1 MEKIIGIR
9 IGVRNMDELNI
20 QEVWDHLETLQ
31 EEGTVL
37 DLKVE
42 GIVNAGVIVY
52 IDGVRGFI
60 PVSLLSTKYVE
71 DTNPYLH
78 KMVQAK
84 VIEVSREENRLILSV
99 RAVEEM
105 KAEEERQAKIA
116 AFVPGSVVEGKVESI
131 QPYGAFVDLGDHI
144 SGLVHISQFSERR
157 IKSAAEVVEKGQD
170 VKVRI
175 LKVKDGKIS
184 LSMKGLLEGEEV
196 EEVEEKEYT
205 SDEQASTNLA
215 DLLSGIQL

>member
-1 MEKIIGIR
+1 MSEMNMQETWEKVEAIY
-9 IGVRNMDELNI
+9 
-20 QEVWDHLETLQ
+20 

-52 IDGVRGFI
+52 VEGIRGFI
-60 PVSLLSTKYVE
+60 PISQLSTKYVE

-84 VIEVSREENRLILSV
+84 IIEVSEEEKRLILSV
-99 RAVEEM
+99 REVEKM
-105 KAEEERQAKIA
+105 KAEAERQAKIE
-116 AFVPGSVVEGKVESI
+116 AFKPGSIVDGKVESI
-131 QPYGAFVDLGDHI
+131 QKYGAFVDLGDHI

-157 IKSAAEVVEKGQD
+157 IKSAAEVVSVGQK

-175 LKVKDGKIS
+175 LNVKDGKIS

-196 EEVEEKEYT
+196 EPDVKEYKA
-205 SDEQASTNLA
+205 EGEASTSLA

>member
-1 MEKIIGIR
+1 MSEMNMQEAWEKVEAIY
-9 IGVRNMDELNI
+9 
-20 QEVWDHLETLQ
+20 

-52 IDGVRGFI
+52 VEGIRGFI
-60 PVSLLSTKYVE
+60 PISQLSTKYVE

-84 VIEVSREENRLILSV
+84 IIEVSEEEKRLILSV
-99 RAVEEM
+99 REVEKM
-105 KAEEERQAKIA
+105 KAEAERQAKIE
-116 AFVPGSVVEGKVESI
+116 AFKPGSIVDGKVESI
-131 QPYGAFVDLGDHI
+131 QKYGAFVDLGDHI

-157 IKSAAEVVEKGQD
+157 IKSAAEVVSVGQK

-175 LKVKDGKIS
+175 LNVKDGKIS

-196 EEVEEKEYT
+196 EPDVKEYKA
-205 SDEQASTNLA
+205 EGEASTSLA

>member
-1 MEKIIGIR
+1 MAE
-9 IGVRNMDELNI
+9 MNI
-20 QEVWDHLETLQ
+20 QEAWENVEAIY
-31 EEGTVL
+31 EEGTIL

-52 IDGVRGFI
+52 VEGLRGFI
-60 PVSLLSTKYVE
+60 PVSQLSTKYIE

-84 VIEVSREENRLILSV
+84 IIEVSQEEKRLILSV
-99 RAVEEM
+99 REVEKM
-105 KAEEERQAKIA
+105 KAEAERQAKID
-116 AFVPGSVVEGKVESI
+116 AFKPGSVVEGKVESI
-131 QPYGAFVDLGDHI
+131 QKYGAFVDLGDHI

-157 IKSAAEVVEKGQD
+157 IKSASEVVKVGQE
-170 VKVRI
+170 VKVRV

-184 LSMKGLLEGEEV
+184 LSMKGLLEGEEA
-196 EEVEEKEYT
+196 EPEVKEYKA
-205 SDEQASTNLA
+205 EGEASTSLA

>member
-1 MEKIIGIR
+1 MSEMNMQEAWEKVEAIY
-9 IGVRNMDELNI
+9 
-20 QEVWDHLETLQ
+20 

-52 IDGVRGFI
+52 VEGIRGFI
-60 PVSLLSTKYVE
+60 PISQLSTKYVE

-84 VIEVSREENRLILSV
+84 IIEVSEEEKRLILSV
-99 RAVEEM
+99 REVEKM
-105 KAEEERQAKIA
+105 KAEAERQAKIE
-116 AFVPGSVVEGKVESI
+116 AFKPGSIVDGKVESI
-131 QPYGAFVDLGDHI
+131 QKYGAFVDLGDHI

-157 IKSAAEVVEKGQD
+157 IKSAAEVVSVGQE

-175 LKVKDGKIS
+175 LNVKDGKIS

-196 EEVEEKEYT
+196 EPDVKEYKA
-205 SDEQASTNLA
+205 EGEASTSLA

>member
-1 MEKIIGIR
+1 MSEMNMQEAWEKVEAIY
-9 IGVRNMDELNI
+9 
-20 QEVWDHLETLQ
+20 

-52 IDGVRGFI
+52 VEGIRGFI
-60 PVSLLSTKYVE
+60 PISQLSTKYVE

-84 VIEVSREENRLILSV
+84 IIEVSEEEKRLILSV
-99 RAVEEM
+99 REVEKM
-105 KAEEERQAKIA
+105 KAEAERRAKIE
-116 AFVPGSVVEGKVESI
+116 AFKPGSIVDGKVESI
-131 QPYGAFVDLGDHI
+131 QKYGAFVDLGDHI

-157 IKSAAEVVEKGQD
+157 IKSAAEVVSVGQE

-175 LKVKDGKIS
+175 LNVKDGKIS

-196 EEVEEKEYT
+196 EPDVKEYKA
-205 SDEQASTNLA
+205 EGEASTSLA

>member
-1 MEKIIGIR
+1 MAE
-9 IGVRNMDELNI
+9 MNI
-20 QEVWDHLETLQ
+20 QEAWENVEAIY
-31 EEGTVL
+31 EEGTIL

-52 IDGVRGFI
+52 VEGLRGFI
-60 PVSLLSTKYVE
+60 PVSQLSTKYVE

-84 VIEVSREENRLILSV
+84 IIEVSQEEKRLILSV
-99 RAVEEM
+99 REVEKM
-105 KAEEERQAKIA
+105 KAEAERQAKID
-116 AFVPGSVVEGKVESI
+116 AFKPGSVVEGKVESI
-131 QPYGAFVDLGDHI
+131 QKYGAFVDLGDHI

-157 IKSAAEVVEKGQD
+157 IKSASEVVKVGQE
-170 VKVRI
+170 VKVRV

-196 EEVEEKEYT
+196 EPEVKEYKA
-205 SDEQASTNLA
+205 EGEASTSLA

>member
-1 MEKIIGIR
+1 MAEMNVQEAWEKAEAIY
-9 IGVRNMDELNI
+9 
-20 QEVWDHLETLQ
+20 
-31 EEGTVL
+31 EEGTIL

-52 IDGVRGFI
+52 VEGLRGFI
-60 PVSLLSTKYVE
+60 PVSQLSTKYVE

-84 VIEVSREENRLILSV
+84 IIEVSQEENRLILSV
-99 RAVEEM
+99 REVEKM
-105 KAEEERQAKIA
+105 KAEAERQAKIE
-116 AFVPGSVVEGKVESI
+116 AFKPGSVVEGKVESI
-131 QPYGAFVDLGDHI
+131 QKYGAFVDLGDHI
-144 SGLVHISQFSERR
+144 SGLVHISQFSERH
-157 IKSAAEVVEKGQD
+157 IKSASEVVKVGQE

-196 EEVEEKEYT
+196 EPEVKEYKT
-205 SDEQASTNLA
+205 EGEASTSLA
-215 DLLSGIQL
+215 DLLSGLKL

>member
-1 MEKIIGIR
+1 MSEMNMQEAWEKVEAIY
-9 IGVRNMDELNI
+9 
-20 QEVWDHLETLQ
+20 

-52 IDGVRGFI
+52 VEGIRGFI
-60 PVSLLSTKYVE
+60 PISQLSTKYVE

-84 VIEVSREENRLILSV
+84 IIEVSEEEKRLILSV
-99 RAVEEM
+99 REVEKM
-105 KAEEERQAKIA
+105 KAEAERQAKIE
-116 AFVPGSVVEGKVESI
+116 AFKPGSIVDGKVESI
-131 QPYGAFVDLGDHI
+131 QKYGAFVDLGDHI

-157 IKSAAEVVEKGQD
+157 IKSAAEVVSVGQE

-175 LKVKDGKIS
+175 LNVKDGKIS
-184 LSMKGLLEGEEV
+184 LSMKGLLEREEV
-196 EEVEEKEYT
+196 EPDVKEYKA
-205 SDEQASTNLA
+205 EGEASTSLA

>member
-1 MEKIIGIR
+1 MSEMNMQETWEKVEAIY
-9 IGVRNMDELNI
+9 
-20 QEVWDHLETLQ
+20 

-52 IDGVRGFI
+52 VEGIRGFI
-60 PVSLLSTKYVE
+60 PISQLSTKYVE

-84 VIEVSREENRLILSV
+84 IIEVSEEEKRLILSV
-99 RAVEEM
+99 REVEKM
-105 KAEEERQAKIA
+105 KAEAERQAKIE
-116 AFVPGSVVEGKVESI
+116 AFKPGSIVDGKVESI
-131 QPYGAFVDLGDHI
+131 QKYGAFVDLGDHI

-157 IKSAAEVVEKGQD
+157 IKSAAEVVSVGQE

-175 LKVKDGKIS
+175 LNVKDGKIS

-196 EEVEEKEYT
+196 EPDVKEYKA
-205 SDEQASTNLA
+205 EGEASTSLA

>member
-1 MEKIIGIR
+1 MSEMNMQEAWEKVEAIY
-9 IGVRNMDELNI
+9 
-20 QEVWDHLETLQ
+20 

-52 IDGVRGFI
+52 VEGIRGFI
-60 PVSLLSTKYVE
+60 PISQLSTKYVE

-84 VIEVSREENRLILSV
+84 IIEVSEEEKRLILSV
-99 RAVEEM
+99 SEVEKM
-105 KAEEERQAKIA
+105 KAEAERQAKIE
-116 AFVPGSVVEGKVESI
+116 AFKPGSIVDGKVESI
-131 QPYGAFVDLGDHI
+131 QKYGAFVDLGDHI

-157 IKSAAEVVEKGQD
+157 IKSAAEVVSVGQE

-175 LKVKDGKIS
+175 LNVKDGKIS

-196 EEVEEKEYT
+196 EPDVKEYKA
-205 SDEQASTNLA
+205 EGEASTSLA

>member
-1 MEKIIGIR
+1 MSEMNMQEAWEKVEAIY
-9 IGVRNMDELNI
+9 
-20 QEVWDHLETLQ
+20 

-52 IDGVRGFI
+52 VEGIRGFI
-60 PVSLLSTKYVE
+60 PISQLSTKYVE

-84 VIEVSREENRLILSV
+84 IIEVSEEEKRLILSV
-99 RAVEEM
+99 REVEKM
-105 KAEEERQAKIA
+105 KAEAERQVKIE
-116 AFVPGSVVEGKVESI
+116 AFKPGSIVDGKVESI
-131 QPYGAFVDLGDHI
+131 QKYGAFVDLGDHI

-157 IKSAAEVVEKGQD
+157 IKSAAEVVSVGQE

-175 LKVKDGKIS
+175 LNVKDGKIS

-196 EEVEEKEYT
+196 EPDVKEYKA
-205 SDEQASTNLA
+205 EGEASTSLA